1 MSSHALAILGVVLA
15 YQAVLLGVGLWARG
29 RSRDARDFFLAGQR
43 LGPWTAGL
51 SAAASSSSAWVL
63 LGISGAAYQWGLSA
77 LWLLP
82 GAYGGFALN
91 WLWVAPRLRRITGV
105 EDVTLFDVLVGHGRE
120 GHALRNRRIAAAIVV
135 FCFLFYVAAQFQAA
149 GQAFQGALGLPPPV
163 ALALGAGIVVL
174 YTLLGGFLAVS
185 ATDMLQGLLMLAAA
199 LLLPAIALVAAGGPQ
214 GVLEGLQATG
224 DPALLSPTGT
234 HLGLA
239 GAGFVLGTLGI
250 GLGNPGQPHVL
261 ARFMAL
267 RDMDALR
274 RAQWIAVAWGAC
286 LYGGMVLLGL
296 AARTLFAP
304 AEVADSEGVFFLV
317 ANRFLPV
324 VLGGLMVAATLSAIM
339 STADSQ
345 LLVCAS
351 SLSRDWPRRPA
362 ADGDL
367 RRSRLVVLAVS
378 ACAVALTVALPQS
391 IFARVL
397 FAWNAVGA
405 AFGPAIILLLLG
417 RPVAPAWLGASML
430 TGFSATVLANWFVPA
445 PGQWVERLL
454 PFALALAVAWAGRS
468 RTPAAPG
475 PVREPVA

>member
-1 MSSHALAILGVVLA
+1 MSSHALGILGIVLA
-15 YQAVLLGVGLWARG
+15 YQLLLLGVGLWARG

-91 WLWVAPRLRRITGV
+91 WLWVAPRLRRITGGD
-105 EDVTLFDVLVGHGRE
+105 DVTLFDVLVGHGRE
-120 GHALRNRRIAAAIVV
+120 GQALRNRRIAAGIVV

-149 GQAFQGALGLPPPV
+149 GQAFQSSLGLDPLL

-185 ATDMLQGLLMLAAA
+185 VTDMLQGALMLLAALVLPAAALAAAGGIDGMLAALHA
-199 LLLPAIALVAAGGPQ
+199 S
-214 GVLEGLQATG
+214 G
-224 DPALLSPTGT
+224 DPGLLSPTGT

-261 ARFMAL
+261 TRFMAL
-267 RDMDALR
+267 RDMAALR
-274 RAQWIAVAWGAC
+274 RAQAIAVIWGAC

-296 AARTLFAP
+296 AARALFAP

-317 ANRFLPV
+317 ADRLLPMLLSGV
-324 VLGGLMVAATLSAIM
+324 MVAATLSAIM

-362 ADGDL
+362 ARGDL
-367 RRSRLVVLAVS
+367 GRSRTVVLVVS
-378 ACAVALTVALPQS
+378 ACAVALTLALPQS

-405 AFGPAIILLLLG
+405 AFGPAVILLLIG

-430 TGFSATVLANWFVPA
+430 TGFAATVLANWFVPA

-454 PFALALAVAWAGRS
+454 PFALAFAVAWIGS
-468 RTPAAPG
+468 RPTKPEPA
-475 PVREPVA
+475 R